1 MQPFSKGCFHRLG
14 CALYQQQPLQRFA
27 RGRVVLLVVVESSWS
42 YPAFVLFLF
51 FKYFVPSSASPLE
64 GDDPLLWTRVS
75 SSRGSCHPLLSFLP
89 LSNCPPSCPAV
100 LCEKSSVSRLSS
112 DPMGCVW
119 NTTSVVSLSR
129 CCTRTWCCTRSAVA
143 PTRRCCAL
151 RAPRS
156 PFFGTVEGVAGGE
169 NGFHLTTPS
178 TDCEPPD
185 LA

>member
-1 MQPFSKGCFHRLG
+1 MQPFSEGCFHRLG

-89 LSNCPPSCPAV
+89 LSNCEISTGIPCRSFP
-100 LCEKSSVSRLSS
+100 LLS
-112 DPMGCVW
+112 
-119 NTTSVVSLSR
+119 
-129 CCTRTWCCTRSAVA
+129 TRSAVVQEFR
-143 PTRRCCAL
+143 PTHWMPLGQGLAEVS
-151 RAPRS
+151 RS
-156 PFFGTVEGVAGGE
+156 ESSHS
-169 NGFHLTTPS
+169 HLSQTRPM
-178 TDCEPPD
+178 
-185 LA
+185 